1 MPPAYCNQAWTFT
14 RRKALSAQSA
24 DVSVPR
30 MRLSIRKLVYRFNI
44 LSLMLVLMKSVR
56 APKQERGS
64 KSIKEARRAL
74 FMKYNATKAA
84 LVVEDEERRLEIEKE
99 HQARFET
106 FRRTVRLSKLELKI
120 YNTLT
125 TMGVNM
131 HAIDIKTT
139 PMNSVEL
146 AMMIVRLPES
156 LERLNSMEEND
167 LGRFSDS
174 MPQRPVYRHLKSK
187 RLNTTISAIL
197 SSRDDPLVLEKLSN
211 LLVCSSVLP
220 DQTSFDTMIR
230 GLAIKQHQGV
240 AALIVVDA
248 LLQSGLEASTHTL
261 VNIVRVGVELEDAN
275 VLRFMIALL
284 DRVESNTSNGEPIH
298 QHFLHTKV
306 VEALMTA
313 CIKLKEPQIYAV
325 FKQVFLKRKIPPT
338 FSMLVME
345 IRFGFLTNNDHIAT
359 EAWKML
365 KHMDGSGVAKLTLKP
380 CLWMAKH
387 AESTGN
393 IERMRDIVDVASKN
407 NILHQL
413 KLELR
418 RDVAQ

>member
-1 MPPAYCNQAWTFT
+1 MPPAYSNHAWPFT
-14 RRKALSAQSA
+14 RRNALSAQST
-24 DVSVPR
+24 DVSIPR

-56 APKQERGS
+56 APKNERTS

-84 LVVEDEERRLEIEKE
+84 LFVEDEERRLQMEKE

-106 FRRTVRLSKLELKI
+106 FRRTVRLSKVELKI
-120 YNTLT
+120 YNTLIS
-125 TMGVNM
+125 MGVNM
-131 HAIDIKTT
+131 LAIDIKTM
-139 PMNSVEL
+139 PMNSVDL

-156 LERLNSMEEND
+156 VERLNSMEEDD
-167 LGRFSDS
+167 LGRFSIS
-174 MPQRPVYRHLKSK
+174 MPQRPVYRHFESK

-197 SSRDDPLVLEKLSN
+197 NSRDDSLVLEKLSN

-220 DQTSFDTMIR
+220 DQASFDTMIR
-230 GLAIKQHQGV
+230 GLAVKQHQGV
-240 AALIVVDA
+240 AALMVVDS
-248 LLQSGLEASTHTL
+248 LLQSGLEPSTHTL
-261 VNIVRVGVELEDAN
+261 VNIVRVGVELRDAN
-275 VLRFMIALL
+275 ILRFMIALL
-284 DRVESNTSNGEPIH
+284 DKVESNTSNGKLIH
-298 QHFLHTKV
+298 QYFLHTKV

-313 CIKLKEPQIYAV
+313 CIKLKEPQIYAM
-325 FKQVFLKRKIPPT
+325 FRQVFIKRKIHPT
-338 FSMLVME
+338 LSMLIME

-359 EAWKML
+359 DAWRVL
-365 KHMDGSGVAKLTLKP
+365 KHMDESGVATLTLKP

-387 AESTGN
+387 AERTGN
-393 IERMRDIVDVASKN
+393 IEVIRDIVDIASKN